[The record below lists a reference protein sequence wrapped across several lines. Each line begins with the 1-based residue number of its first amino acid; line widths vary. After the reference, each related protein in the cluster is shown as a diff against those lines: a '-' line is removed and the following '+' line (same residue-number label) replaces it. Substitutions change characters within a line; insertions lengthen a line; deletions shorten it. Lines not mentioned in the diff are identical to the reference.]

1 MLTGTTSTGFEWKL
15 EDDALDDM
23 ELLDARADWDRGKET
38 GAIHACRLLL
48 GEQQRAALYDHLR
61 GDNGRVKAT
70 AVLNAVTE
78 ILTALREGKKS

>member
-1 MLTGTTSTGFEWKL
+1 MLTGTTSTGFEWEL
-15 EDDALDDM
+15 EDDVLDDM
-23 ELLDARADWDRGKET
+23 ELLDALADWDRGKET
-38 GAIHACRLLL
+38 GAIYACRLLL

-61 GDNGRVKAT
+61 GKNGRVKAT